1 MPRSATPPSD
11 EELDFGILL
20 GLAYLTF
27 VEELMERM
35 KASGF
40 DDLGPSHG
48 YVFRALADGPMTLS
62 ALAANLDMTTQGA
75 AKIVEDMERGSYV
88 TRTPDPNDRRAR
100 HIELAPRGRKALA
113 NARRVHASYERRLA
127 KRLGA
132 DAVRTTRDVLSAAIA
147 KGDLEP
153 SNRLMRPV

>member
-1 MPRSATPPSD
+1 M
-11 EELDFGILL
+11 
-20 GLAYLTF
+20 GLAYLSF
-27 VEELMERM
+27 VEELMDRM
-35 KASGF
+35 KAAGF

-75 AKIVEDMERGSYV
+75 AKIIEDMERGRYV
-88 TRTPDPNDRRAR
+88 TRTTDPNDRRAR
-100 HIELAPRGRKALA
+100 HIELAARGRKALA
-113 NARRVHASYERRLA
+113 NARRIHASYERRLA

-132 DAVRTTRDVLSAAIA
+132 DALRSTRDVLGAAIA
-147 KGDLEP
+147 GSELAP